1 MTTPSSVYDK
11 SSLVSQLKIETDAL
25 RAFISLL
32 EKEQQVLLSQDSD
45 ALLMMAEAK
54 SQAAHKLTVIATA
67 RRTLLNLDAENSSM
81 TRWVQQFDPDIK
93 GAWDEILA
101 LAALAHQL
109 NQTNGEVIQLKLR
122 SNQKALSVLLG
133 AAQDAAGLYGR
144 DGQPNLPIS
153 GRTLGNV

>member
-1 MTTPSSVYDK
+1 LTTPSSAYDK
-11 SSLVSQLKIETDAL
+11 SSLVSQLKVEGDAL
-25 RAFISLL
+25 RAFIILL
-32 EKEQQVLLSQDSD
+32 EKEQLVLLSQDNE
-45 ALLMMAEAK
+45 ALLTLAEAK
-54 SQAAHKLTVIATA
+54 SQAAIKLTEIANT
-67 RRTLLNLDAENSSM
+67 RRRQLNLDDANSAM
-81 TRWVQQFDPDIK
+81 TNWIQKFAPDIR
-93 GAWDEILA
+93 GNWDEILE
-101 LAALAHQL
+101 LAARAHHL